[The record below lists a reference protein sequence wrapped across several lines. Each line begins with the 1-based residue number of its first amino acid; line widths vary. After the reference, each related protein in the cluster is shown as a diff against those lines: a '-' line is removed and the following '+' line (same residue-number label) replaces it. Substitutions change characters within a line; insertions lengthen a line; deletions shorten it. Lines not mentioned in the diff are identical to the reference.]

1 MTLATSLLSRLS
13 PAAVEPAPAIDRG
26 DTRFVPPR
34 RDDSPDD
41 AENLR
46 GWGFADSRFEIS
58 PRGHVVLTGK
68 RYGISGVE
76 LPDLL
81 PWMARTMGV
90 PMRADDVHVPNERT
104 AVPPPR
110 PTDGFRAAI
119 RPHLGDDQITDDDA
133 LRLRHGHGHTQ
144 EEIYKVLYGTLPRV
158 PDLVVYPTDDD
169 QVAVLVRAAL
179 AHGVVLIPYGGGT
192 NVTDALR
199 CPPDEQRPIVS
210 VDMRR
215 MAQVLWIDPV
225 NRMARVQAGATGRVI
240 ADELA
245 RYGWTMGHEPDSVEL
260 STLGGWIATN
270 ASGMKKNR
278 YGNIEDLVIDLTVV
292 TAAGTVEHRQPAPR
306 ASIGADPRQWIFGS
320 EGALGIVTSAVVKLF
335 PLPEVQEYGSVLFP
349 DFERGFAFL
358 YELSRG
364 GVVPA
369 SVRLMDNTQFH
380 FGQALKPAAEGMDLA
395 KRKIQSL
402 YVNRVRG
409 FDPNKLVAATL
420 VYEGGREEVEHQK
433 RVVARIAAK
442 HGGMDAG
449 GENGSKGYQLTFG
462 IAYIRDLIFRHW
474 LIAESFETSVPWSRA
489 LELVQRVQ
497 QRAELEHKKRGLPG
511 RPFFTGRITQV
522 YETGVCCY
530 FYYGF
535 FHKGIDD
542 PTRTYLDMEEA
553 VREEILA
560 AGGSLSHH
568 HGVGKLRQKFLAR
581 IQSPAALDCV
591 ARMKKA
597 LDPTD
602 VFGAG
607 NQGLHAAMKGGAA

>member
-34 RDDSPDD
+34 REDSPDD

-90 PMRADDVHVPNERT
+90 PMRADDVHVPNDRT

-158 PDLVVYPTDDD
+158 PDLVVYPPADE
-169 QVAVLVRAAL
+169 QVADRVRAAL
-179 AHGVVLIPYGGGT
+179 AHHVVLIPYGGGT

-199 CPPDEQRPIVS
+199 CPPD
-210 VDMRR
+210 D
-215 MAQVLWIDPV
+215 
-225 NRMARVQAGATGRVI
+225 
-240 ADELA
+240 
-245 RYGWTMGHEPDSVEL
+245 
-260 STLGGWIATN
+260 
-270 ASGMKKNR
+270 
-278 YGNIEDLVIDLTVV
+278 
-292 TAAGTVEHRQPAPR
+292 
-306 ASIGADPRQWIFGS
+306 
-320 EGALGIVTSAVVKLF
+320 
-335 PLPEVQEYGSVLFP
+335 
-349 DFERGFAFL
+349 
-358 YELSRG
+358 
-364 GVVPA
+364 
-369 SVRLMDNTQFH
+369 
-380 FGQALKPAAEGMDLA
+380 
-395 KRKIQSL
+395 
-402 YVNRVRG
+402 
-409 FDPNKLVAATL
+409 
-420 VYEGGREEVEHQK
+420 QK
-433 RVVARIAAK
+433 RVVARIAAR

-489 LELVQRVQ
+489 IELFQRVQ
-497 QRAELEHKKRGLPG
+497 RRAEIEHKKRGLPG

-553 VREEILA
+553 VRDEILA

-591 ARMKKA
+591 ARMKRA

>member
-1 MTLATSLLSRLS
+1 MTLATDLLTRLT
-13 PAAVEPAPAIDRG
+13 PRPAVEPVPAIDRG
-26 DTRFVPPR
+26 DTRFVPPPR
-34 RDDSPDD
+34 EDSPDD

-68 RYGISGVE
+68 RYDISGVE

-81 PWMARTMGV
+81 PWLARTMGV
-90 PMRADDVHVPNERT
+90 PMRADDVHLPNERVD
-104 AVPPPR
+104 VPPPR
-110 PTDGFRAAI
+110 PTAAFRAAL
-119 RPHLGDDQITDDDA
+119 RDVLADDQLTDDDA

-144 EEIYKVLYGTLPRV
+144 EEIYRILYGSLPRV

-169 QVAVLVRAAL
+169 QVAALVRAAVE
-179 AHGVVLIPYGGGT
+179 HDVVLIPYGGGT

-199 CPPDEQRPIVS
+199 CPPEEQRPIVS

-215 MAQVLWIDPV
+215 MNQVLWIDPV
-225 NRMARVQAGATGRVI
+225 NRMARIQAGASGRAILDV
-240 ADELA
+240 LA
-245 RYGWTMGHEPDSVEL
+245 RYGLTMGHEPDSVEM

-278 YGNIEDLVIDLTVV
+278 YGNIEDLVLDLGVV
-292 TAAGTVEHRQPAPR
+292 TPAGVVEHRQPAPR

-320 EGALGIVTSAVVKLF
+320 EGTLGIVTSAVVKLF
-335 PLPEVQEYGSVLFP
+335 PLPEVQTYGSILFP
-349 DFERGFAFL
+349 DFERGFAFI
-358 YELSRG
+358 YDLSRSG
-364 GVVPA
+364 AVPA

-380 FGQALKPAAEGMDLA
+380 FGQALKPAAEGLDAA
-395 KRKIQSL
+395 KRKLQAL

-409 FDPNKLVAATL
+409 LHPDRLVAVTL
-420 VYEGGREEVEHQK
+420 VYEGTRDEVAHQQ
-433 RVVARIAAK
+433 RTVARIAAR
-442 HGGMDAG
+442 HAGLDAG
-449 GENGSKGYQLTFG
+449 AENGSRGYQLTYG

-489 LELVQRVQ
+489 LELFERVK

-511 RPFFTGRITQV
+511 RPFFTGRITQI

-542 PTRTYLDMEEA
+542 PTRIYLDMEEA

-560 AGGSLSHH
+560 CGGSLSHH
-568 HGVGKLRQKFLAR
+568 HGIGKLRQKFLHK
-581 IQSPAALDCV
+581 IHSPAALECV
-591 ARMKKA
+591 ARLKKA

-602 VFGAG
+602 VFAAG
-607 NQGLHAAMKGGAA
+607 NQGLAAARGGAK